1 MMIIWINGTFG
12 VGKTTAAKGLQ
23 KRWSGS
29 YIFDPEET
37 GYFLRAQLPENKDDF
52 QDEPLW
58 RTFNRQLLEQLDTE
72 DARIIVPMTL
82 TNPAYFQEI
91 IGTLRETGHDVRHIA
106 LMAKET
112 TVKRRLISRFE
123 RPNSWGGQQA
133 EQRLRQLSDPLF
145 SQQIETDDLTKGQVI
160 DAIAL
165 VTGIGLSPARP

>member
-1 MMIIWINGTFG
+1 MIIWINGTFG
-12 VGKTTAAKGLQ
+12 VGKTTAATGLQ
-23 KRWSGS
+23 QRWSGS

-58 RTFNRQLLEQLDTE
+58 RTFNRQLLEQLNTE

-82 TNPAYFQEI
+82 TNPEYFQEI
-91 IGTLRETGHDVRHIA
+91 IGTLRDSGHDVRHIA
-106 LMAKET
+106 LMAKEA
-112 TVKRRLISRFE
+112 TVKRRLISRLE
-123 RPNSWGGQQA
+123 SPNSWGGKQA

-145 SQQIETDDLTKGQVI
+145 SQQIKTDNLTKGQIV

-165 VTGIGLSPARP
+165 VTGIELSPA

>member
-1 MMIIWINGTFG
+1 MIIWINGTFG
-12 VGKTTAAKGLQ
+12 VGKTTAATGLQ
-23 KRWSGS
+23 QRCSGS

-58 RTFNRQLLEQLDTE
+58 RTFNRQLLEQLNTE

-82 TNPAYFQEI
+82 TNPEYFQEI
-91 IGTLRETGHDVRHIA
+91 IGTLRDSGHDVRHIA
-106 LMAKET
+106 LMAKKA
-112 TVKRRLISRFE
+112 TVKRRLISRLE
-123 RPNSWGGQQA
+123 SPNSWGGKQA

-145 SQQIETDDLTKGQVI
+145 SQQIKTDDLTKGQIV

-165 VTGIGLSPARP
+165 VTGIELSPA

>member
-1 MMIIWINGTFG
+1 
-12 VGKTTAAKGLQ
+12 
-23 KRWSGS
+23 
-29 YIFDPEET
+29 
-37 GYFLRAQLPENKDDF
+37 
-52 QDEPLW
+52 LW

-72 DARIIVPMTL
+72 KARIIVPMTL

-91 IGTLRETGHDVRHIA
+91 IGTLRANGHDVRHIA

-165 VTGIGLSPARP
+165 VTGIGLSPARS

>member
-1 MMIIWINGTFG
+1 MIIWINGTFG

-23 KRWSGS
+23 QRWKGS

-58 RTFNRQLLEQLDTE
+58 RTFNRQLLEQLNTE

-82 TNPAYFQEI
+82 TNPEYFQEI
-91 IGTLRETGHDVRHIA
+91 IGTLRDSGHDVRHIA

-112 TVKRRLISRFE
+112 TVKRRLISRLE
-123 RPNSWGGQQA
+123 HPNSWGGKQA
-133 EQRLRQLSDPLF
+133 KQRLRQLSDPLF
-145 SQQIETDDLTKGQVI
+145 SRQIKTDDLTKGQIV

-165 VTGIGLSPARP
+165 VTGIGLSPT

>member
-1 MMIIWINGTFG
+1 MIIWINGTFG

-23 KRWSGS
+23 RRWKDS

-58 RTFNRQLLEQLDTE
+58 RTFNRQLLEQLNTK

-82 TNPAYFQEI
+82 TNPTYYQEI
-91 IGTLRETGHDVRHIA
+91 IGMLRKNGHDIRHVA
-106 LMAKET
+106 LMAKEA
-112 TVKRRLISRFE
+112 TVKRRLISRLE
-123 RPNSWGGQQA
+123 SPNSWGGQQA
-133 EQRLRQLSDPLF
+133 EQRLRQLTDPLF
-145 SQQIETDDLTKGQVI
+145 SQQIKTDDLTKGQIV

-165 VTGIGLSPARP
+165 VTGIELSPARP